1 MTGTRCPSSSAEG
14 DTRGGGREEGRG
26 WDDHRIVV
34 TCLEKYEIFSFGREK
49 YGHPFPPPVGVWR
62 GLASQPRV
70 EQVSLGSPTR

>member
-1 MTGTRCPSSSAEG
+1 MITESLSLVWKNTKFLVLVG
-14 DTRGGGREEGRG
+14 
-26 WDDHRIVV
+26 
-34 TCLEKYEIFSFGREK
+34 K